1 MKKLILTI
9 MLCLGAALFAVEP
22 NQFPILGWGV
32 LNYLPEHSKTP
43 EFYEEMKE
51 CGFTIAGFASNDE
64 QVAAAKQAGMQVIIW
79 HRDITAVDFR
89 HPDPDGWREK
99 VKAVVDKY
107 ADEPAVWGYYVK
119 DEPELDEMEG
129 VALMTQLV
137 RELAPGKEPY
147 ANLYPPSAN
156 PKHWAPLDF
165 EGYVEKAMKEFASQS
180 VGYDQYVFYEDGNI
194 RETMQKGYKVSR
206 EKALATG
213 KDWWY
218 CGLSIAHRTYAVPTF
233 PQLNMAAFSALAYGA
248 KGLAWF
254 TYLDTCMQG
263 WHDAPLNAYG
273 ERTPTWWALKRVNR
287 DIQGLAP
294 ILNHLKSD
302 RVYHFGD
309 TVPGS
314 SERLNGPDGES
325 LISGMLLSSHWL
337 IGEFT
342 HDETGDRY
350 LIVVNK
356 DTTHTNEF
364 LPQWRDGKVPAKVNY
379 VFTVFPNR
387 ECGINRKPNDN
398 NIFEAGAAALLHLH
412 Y

>member
-1 MKKLILTI
+1 M
-9 MLCLGAALFAVEP
+9 
-22 NQFPILGWGV
+22 
-32 LNYLPEHSKTP
+32 
-43 EFYEEMKE
+43 
-51 CGFTIAGFASNDE
+51 
-64 QVAAAKQAGMQVIIW
+64 
-79 HRDITAVDFR
+79 
-89 HPDPDGWREK
+89 
-99 VKAVVDKY
+99 
-107 ADEPAVWGYYVK
+107 
-119 DEPELDEMEG
+119 
-129 VALMTQLV
+129 
-137 RELAPGKEPY
+137 
-147 ANLYPPSAN
+147 
-156 PKHWAPLDF
+156 
-165 EGYVEKAMKEFASQS
+165 
-180 VGYDQYVFYEDGNI
+180 
-194 RETMQKGYKVSR
+194 
-206 EKALATG
+206 
-213 KDWWY
+213 
-218 CGLSIAHRTYAVPTF
+218 PTF

-248 KGLAWF
+248 RGLAWF
-254 TYLDTCMQG
+254 TYLDTRMKG